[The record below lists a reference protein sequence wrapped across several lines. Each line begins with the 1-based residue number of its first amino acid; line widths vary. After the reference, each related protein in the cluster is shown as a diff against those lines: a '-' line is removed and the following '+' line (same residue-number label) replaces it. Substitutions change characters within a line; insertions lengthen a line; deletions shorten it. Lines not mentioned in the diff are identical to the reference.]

1 MLMHVCK
8 LLNFWPQLY
17 SKYPGYVVC
26 VWVKSSVKFYF
37 LLSKLYL
44 CLLHGRFPTREN
56 SPPLLRLANVLG
68 ADVGN
73 SYNIL
78 KPSWRN
84 SCSKPEIYM
93 SVFFFFSLSF
103 SFLVALFGSA
113 TRNQM
118 PVVFWMITSGLQVCI
133 MAVSCKQGALGWSDH
148 SPTTAQG

>member
-1 MLMHVCK
+1 MLMHVWK

-26 VWVKSSVKFYF
+26 VWVKSSVKFFF

-93 SVFFFFSLSF
+93 SVFFFLFD
-103 SFLVALFGSA
+103 FLEVQPEIRCL
-113 TRNQM
+113 
-118 PVVFWMITSGLQVCI
+118 WYSGWLQVGFKCVSWQW
-133 MAVSCKQGALGWSDH
+133 AVNRVLWDDQITVLQQLKVKDI
-148 SPTTAQG
+148 